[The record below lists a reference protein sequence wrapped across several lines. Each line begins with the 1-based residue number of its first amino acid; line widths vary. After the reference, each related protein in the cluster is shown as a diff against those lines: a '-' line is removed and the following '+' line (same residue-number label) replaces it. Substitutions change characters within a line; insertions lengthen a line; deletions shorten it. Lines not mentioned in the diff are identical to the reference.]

1 VVVRYSGRELELEI
15 ADDGRGSAAVGGAG
29 HGLVGMR
36 ERVAL
41 YGGDFDAG
49 ASNGGG
55 FVVRARL
62 PLATTQ
68 T

>member
-1 VVVRYSGRELELEI
+1 VVVRYAGRELELEI
-15 ADDGRGSAAVGGAG
+15 ADDGRGSAGIAGAG

-62 PLATTQ
+62 PLTTTQ